1 MLRKDSED
9 AIKLLREQGVGYVKI
24 GQMLG
29 LGRDDVRNYCV
40 KAGLGGRRS
49 NAAVGRNSE
58 ESVAH
63 RVKKS
68 DSDIEYVSGYETV
81 KSRIMVRC
89 LVCGYEWEVAYVQA
103 VYQVCRC
110 PWCADAKRE
119 YNEYVRLLDNKMR
132 LYHKALKE
140 REREEEWKIT
150 HARAC
155 VVCGNEFISSHGS
168 MFCSDRCRKKYN
180 NRKGDR
186 RINSGIVDD
195 SDITLESLF
204 KRDKGVC
211 HICGKPCDYEDY
223 TVAGDVFIAGNWY
236 PSIDHVVPVSKGG
249 RHSWDN
255 VKLAHRLCNSVKS
268 NKT

>member
-9 AIKLLREQGVGYVKI
+9 AIKLLREKGVGYVKI

-29 LGRDDVRNYCV
+29 LSRDDVRNYCV
-40 KAGLGGRRS
+40 KSGLGGRSS
-49 NAAVGRNSE
+49 NADVARKSE
-58 ESVAH
+58 ESVAD
-63 RVKKS
+63 RVEKS
-68 DSDIEYVSGYETV
+68 DSDIEYVSGYETI
-81 KSRIMVRC
+81 KSRITVRC
-89 LVCGYEWEVAYVQA
+89 LVCGCEWEVAYVQA
-103 VYQVCRC
+103 VYKVCRC

-132 LYHKALKE
+132 SYHKALKE
-140 REREEEWKIT
+140 REREKEWKIT

-155 VVCGNEFISSHGS
+155 VVCGNEFISTHGS

-186 RINSGIVDD
+186 RINSSIVDD
-195 SDITLESLF
+195 SGITLESLF
-204 KRDKGVC
+204 KRDKGIC

-223 TVAGDVFIAGNWY
+223 TVDGDIFIAGNWY
-236 PSIDHVVPVSKGG
+236 PSIDHVIPVSKGG

-268 NKT
+268 DKL